1 MNITLKGLS
10 ILQDTKALLLPVF
23 EREGI
28 HGESY
33 PSNLKE
39 VLEKKA
45 ARKPFEGKS
54 DTVSLL
60 SFYEGE
66 LPETLILVGLGK
78 KEDFSLEV
86 LSSSLAKGF
95 QKAKSE
101 KAPSL
106 TVDLTV
112 LEELFPFEKIL
123 PVVGKTFT
131 LADYEFLKYQR
142 EKESENEKKSRE
154 VMQEVYL
161 FSKDEEQ
168 LLLLESLLTE
178 GIHEGLSICIARDLV
193 NEPANVLNPS
203 TLARAAKQQGE
214 IFGFS
219 VTVKDEKEI
228 EDLGLD
234 AFLAV
239 GRGSKN
245 PPKLIVMKYHGNG
258 ESDEVYGLIGK
269 GLTYDT
275 GGYSIKPTD
284 GMLTMKMD
292 MGGSAAV
299 IGAMSAIAK
308 QGLKVNITAVI
319 AACENMIS
327 GDSFRP
333 GDIIG
338 SLAGKSIEVTN
349 TDAEGRLTLADAV
362 TYAIEKEGA
371 TRIIDIATLT
381 GAAIVAMGKDITP
394 YLSTDDEMAHTVER
408 AAENALEKVWRLPA
422 EKKYLDLLDSDIAD
436 IKNSGPRSAGT
447 ITAGLFIQSFTKDL
461 PWVHL
466 DIAGTAWADKKK
478 DLCPIGGTGAGA
490 GLLYHYFKLIG
501 QFPSIEKNP
510 HV

>member
-1 MNITLKGLS
+1 MNISLKGIS
-10 ILQDTKALLLPVF
+10 ILQETKALLLPVF

-33 PSNLKE
+33 PGNLKE

-45 ARKPFEGKS
+45 TRKPFEGKK
-54 DTVSLL
+54 DTLSLL

-101 KAPSL
+101 KASSL
-106 TVDLTV
+106 TVDLSV
-112 LEELFPFEKIL
+112 LEELIPFEKIL

-142 EKESENEKKSRE
+142 EKESENEKNSKE
-154 VMQEVYL
+154 VMQDIYL

-168 LLLLESLLTE
+168 LLLLESLLSE

-193 NEPANVLNPS
+193 NEPANALNPS
-203 TLARAAKQQGE
+203 TLARAAQQQGE

-228 EDLGLD
+228 EDLGLE
-234 AFLAV
+234 AFLTV
-239 GRGSKN
+239 GRGSN
-245 PPKLIVMKYHGNG
+245 NSPKLIVMKYHGDG
-258 ESDEVYGLIGK
+258 ESDEIYGLIGK
-269 GLTYDT
+269 GLTYDS

-308 QGLKVNITAVI
+308 QGLKVNITAVV

-327 GDSFRP
+327 GDAFRP
-333 GDIIG
+333 GDVIG
-338 SLAGKSIEVTN
+338 SMAGKTIEITN

-371 TRIIDIATLT
+371 TKIIDIATLT
-381 GAAIVAMGKDITP
+381 GAALVAMGKDITP
-394 YLSTDDEMAHTVER
+394 YLSTDDEMAKLLER
-408 AAENALEKVWRLPA
+408 ASENSLEKVWRLPA
-422 EKKYLDLLDSDIAD
+422 EKSYLEMLKSDIAD
-436 IKNSGPRSAGT
+436 IKNSGPRLAGT
-447 ITAGLFIQSFTKDL
+447 ITAGLFVQSFAKDL

-466 DIAGTAWADKKK
+466 DIAGTAWTDKKK
-478 DLCPIGGTGAGA
+478 DLCPVGGTGAGA
-490 GLLYHYFKLIG
+490 SLLYHYFKLLN
-501 QFPSIEKNP
+501 Q
-510 HV
+510 

>member
-23 EREGI
+23 EKEGI

-39 VLEKKA
+39 VLEKKVT
-45 ARKPFEGKS
+45 RKPFEGKK
-54 DTVSLL
+54 DTLRLL

-86 LSSSLAKGF
+86 LSKSLAKGF
-95 QKAKSE
+95 QKAKTE

-106 TVDLTV
+106 TVDLSV
-112 LEELFPFEKIL
+112 LEELIPFEKIL

-131 LADYEFLKYQR
+131 LANYAFLKYQR
-142 EKESENEKKSRE
+142 EKVSENEKESRE
-154 VMQEVYL
+154 VMQDVFL

-168 LLLLESLLTE
+168 LLLLESLLSE

-193 NEPANVLNPS
+193 NEPANVINPA
-203 TLARAAKQQGE
+203 TLASAAMHQGD

-228 EDLGLD
+228 EDLGLE
-234 AFLAV
+234 ALLSV

-245 PPKLIVMKYHGNG
+245 SPKLIVMKYHGNG

-269 GLTYDT
+269 GLTYDS

-299 IGAMSAIAK
+299 IGAMAAIAK
-308 QGLKVNITAVI
+308 QGLNVNITAVV
-319 AACENMIS
+319 ATCENMIS
-327 GDSFRP
+327 GDAFRP
-333 GDIIG
+333 GDVIG
-338 SLAGKSIEVTN
+338 SMAGKTIEITN

-371 TRIIDIATLT
+371 TKIIDIATLT
-381 GAAIVAMGKDITP
+381 GAALVAMGTDITP
-394 YLSTDDEMAHTVER
+394 YLSTDDEMA
-408 AAENALEKVWRLPA
+408 NLLEKASENSLEKIWRLPA
-422 EKKYLDLLDSDIAD
+422 EKSYLELLKSDIAD
-436 IKNSGPRSAGT
+436 IKNSGPRLAGT
-447 ITAGLFIQSFTKDL
+447 ITAGLFVQSFAKDL
-461 PWVHL
+461 PWMHL
-466 DIAGTAWADKKK
+466 DIAGTAWTDKKK
-478 DLCPIGGTGAGA
+478 DLCPIGGTGSGA
-490 GLLYHYFKLIG
+490 GLLYHYFKLLS
-501 QFPSIEKNP
+501 Q
-510 HV
+510 

>member
-1 MNITLKGLS
+1 MMNISLKGLS
-10 ILQDTKALLLPVF
+10 ILRETKALLLPVF

-39 VLEKKA
+39 VLEKKG
-45 ARKPFEGKS
+45 ARKPFEGKK
-54 DTVSLL
+54 DTLSLL
-60 SFYEGE
+60 SFYEEE

-86 LSSSLAKGF
+86 LSESLAKGF

-101 KAPSL
+101 KASSL

-131 LADYEFLKYQR
+131 LANYEFVKYQR
-142 EKESENEKKSRE
+142 ESQKGDKEKSKE
-154 VMQEVYL
+154 VLQDVYV

-168 LLLLESLLTE
+168 LLLLESLLAE

-193 NEPANVLNPS
+193 NEPANVMNPS
-203 TLARAAKQQGE
+203 ALARAAQQQGE

-228 EDLGLD
+228 ADLGLE
-234 AFLAV
+234 AFLTV
-239 GRGSKN
+239 GRASKN
-245 PPKLIVMKYHGNG
+245 PSKLIVMKYHGNG
-258 ESDEVYGLIGK
+258 DSKEVYGLVGK
-269 GLTYDT
+269 GLTYDS

-299 IGAMSAIAK
+299 IGAMSAVAK
-308 QGLKVNITAVI
+308 QGLKVNITAVV
-319 AACENMIS
+319 AACENMIA
-327 GDSFRP
+327 GDGFRP
-333 GDIIG
+333 GDVIG
-338 SLAGKSIEVTN
+338 SMAGKTIEITN

-371 TRIIDIATLT
+371 TKIIDIATLT
-381 GAAIVAMGKDITP
+381 GAALVAMGKDITP
-394 YLSTDDEMAHTVER
+394 YLSTDDEMAETLEK
-408 AAENALEKVWRLPA
+408 ASENALEKVWRLPA
-422 EKKYLDLLDSDIAD
+422 EKSYLDLLKSEIAD
-436 IKNSGPRSAGT
+436 IKNSGPRLAGT
-447 ITAGLFIQSFTKDL
+447 ITAGLFVQSFTKDL
-461 PWVHL
+461 PWMHL
-466 DIAGTAWADKKK
+466 DIAGTAWTDKKK
-478 DLCPIGGTGAGA
+478 NLCPVGGTGSGA
-490 GLLYHYFKLIG
+490 GLLYHYFKLL
-501 QFPSIEKNP
+501 S
-510 HV
+510 H

>member
-1 MNITLKGLS
+1 MNISLKGIS
-10 ILQDTKALLLPVF
+10 ILQETKALLLPVF

-28 HGESY
+28 YGESY
-33 PSNLKE
+33 PTNLKE

-45 ARKPFEGKS
+45 SRKLFEGKK
-54 DTVSLL
+54 DTLSLL

-78 KEDFSLEV
+78 KEDFTLEI
-86 LSSSLAKGF
+86 LSASLAKGF

-101 KAPSL
+101 KAASL
-106 TVDLTV
+106 TVDLSV
-112 LEELFPFEKIL
+112 LEEVIPFEKIL

-142 EKESENEKKSRE
+142 EKESENEKRSKE

-168 LLLLESLLTE
+168 LLLLESLLSE

-203 TLARAAKQQGE
+203 TLARAAQHQGE
-214 IFGFS
+214 LFGFS
-219 VTVKDEKEI
+219 VIVKDEKEI
-228 EDLGLD
+228 EDLGLE
-234 AFLAV
+234 AFLNV

-269 GLTYDT
+269 GLTYDS

-292 MGGSAAV
+292 MGGAAAV

-327 GDSFRP
+327 GDAFRP
-333 GDIIG
+333 GDVIG
-338 SLAGKSIEVTN
+338 SMAGKTIEITN

-371 TRIIDIATLT
+371 SKIIDIATLT
-381 GAAIVAMGKDITP
+381 GAALVAMGKDITP
-394 YLSTDDEMAHTVER
+394 YLSSDEEMAKT
-408 AAENALEKVWRLPA
+408 LEKASENSLEKIWRLPA
-422 EKKYLDLLDSDIAD
+422 EKSYLDLLKSDIAD
-436 IKNSGPRSAGT
+436 IKNSGPRLAGT
-447 ITAGLFIQSFTKDL
+447 ITAGLFVQSFAKDL
-461 PWVHL
+461 PWMHL
-466 DIAGTAWADKKK
+466 DIAGTAWVDKKK
-478 DLCPIGGTGAGA
+478 DLCPVGGTGSGA
-490 GLLYHYFKLIG
+490 GLLYHYFKLIN
-501 QFPSIEKNP
+501 Q
-510 HV
+510 